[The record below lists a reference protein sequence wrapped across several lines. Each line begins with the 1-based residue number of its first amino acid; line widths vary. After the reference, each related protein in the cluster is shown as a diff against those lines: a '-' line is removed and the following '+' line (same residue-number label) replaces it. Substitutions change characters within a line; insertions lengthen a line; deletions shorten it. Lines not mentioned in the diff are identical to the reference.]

1 MLSKFS
7 VLIKKTPQNKVLKKA
22 GDTCRITRA
31 KGQINGFN
39 SPEDIEN
46 NLIFIVKN
54 IILFVGLIVGLI
66 ISLYAINKY
75 NKGIF

>member
-7 VLIKKTPQNKVLKKA
+7 ALIKKTPQNKVLKKA

-39 SPEDIEN
+39 SPEDMFSIEPGN
-46 NLIFIVKN
+46 RDVYIMRETIRQPC
-54 IILFVGLIVGLI
+54 GEG
-66 ISLYAINKY
+66 
-75 NKGIF
+75 